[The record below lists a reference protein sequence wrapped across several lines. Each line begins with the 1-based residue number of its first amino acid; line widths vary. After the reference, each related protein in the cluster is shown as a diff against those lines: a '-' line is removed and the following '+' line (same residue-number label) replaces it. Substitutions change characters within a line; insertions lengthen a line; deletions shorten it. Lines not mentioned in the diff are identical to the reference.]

1 MYNWRDDWEN
11 RYRLRYTDIEPV
23 FADNSQSITGFE
35 GIVQRETK
43 GGLGSDRIDNRRLED
58 QRVWNHSLSGEHLIG
73 SKIKLNWMATYARA
87 SEERLNERYMT
98 YETGDAFALNHSVS
112 NPRFPLV
119 TPQGAVPFGAY
130 ELDNISEENQFTKDE
145 DFNSRVDLELPMNL
159 FGHGGYLKF
168 GGRLRLKNK
177 ERGNVFGEYA
187 PTDDRFDS
195 FDDVPR
201 QDYTDPD
208 YLVGSEYAAGEFVDP
223 EFLGRLDLQ
232 NPALFE
238 FDDKPDEYLSA
249 NFNATE
255 NITAGYVMANQQ
267 VTPKLSMIAGLR
279 FENTYIEYQ
288 GNSVLDEEELQG
300 ELENS
305 DSYLNILPGLHLKY
319 DATENMILRFAWTN
333 TLARPNYY
341 DLVPFRDQ
349 RDEDE
354 ELFLGN
360 PELDP
365 TLSMNFDVMAEKY
378 FQSIGLL
385 SAGVFYKDIQD
396 FIFIS
401 RQRDF
406 NDELVTNYD
415 LFQPRNGASA
425 SLYGFEVAIQRQ
437 LHFLPGIWKGLGIY
451 ANYTFTDSEATGIS
465 NEDGGLRNDRTA
477 LPGTTPHMFN
487 ASLSFET
494 EKLVL
499 RASVNYADAYIDEL
513 GDDPFTDRYYD
524 EQLFVDINGSYAFT
538 PQWRFFVE
546 VNNLTNQPLRFYQG
560 VPEQTMQVEYYNVRM
575 NAGIKFD
582 IFGSDD

>member
-1 MYNWRDDWEN
+1 MD
-11 RYRLRYTDIEPV
+11 
-23 FADNSQSITGFE
+23 
-35 GIVQRETK
+35 
-43 GGLGSDRIDNRRLED
+43 
-58 QRVWNHSLSGEHLIG
+58 
-73 SKIKLNWMATYARA
+73 
-87 SEERLNERYMT
+87 
-98 YETGDAFALNHSVS
+98 
-112 NPRFPLV
+112 
-119 TPQGAVPFGAY
+119 
-130 ELDNISEENQFTKDE
+130 
-145 DFNSRVDLELPMNL
+145 L
-159 FGHGGYLKF
+159 FGNGGFLKF

-177 ERGNVFGEYA
+177 ERVNVFGEYA

-195 FDDVPR
+195 FADVPR

-208 YLVGSEYAAGEFVDP
+208 YLVGSEYVAGEFVDP
-223 EFLGRLDLQ
+223 EFLGSLDLQ

-238 FDDKPDEYLSA
+238 FEDKPDEYLSA

-255 NITAGYVMANQQ
+255 NITAGYVMTNQQ
-267 VTPKLSMIAGLR
+267 ISPKLSMIAGLR
-279 FENTYIEYQ
+279 FENTYIAYN

-300 ELENS
+300 ELNNS
-305 DSYLNILPGLHLKY
+305 DSYLNVLPGLHLKY
-319 DATENMILRFAWTN
+319 DATENMILRLAWTN

-341 DLVPFRDQ
+341 DLVPYRDQ

-365 TLSMNFDVMAEKY
+365 TLSMNFDVMAENY

-385 SAGVFYKDIQD
+385 SAGAFYKDIQD

-406 NDELVTNYD
+406 NDDLVTNYD
-415 LFQPRNGASA
+415 LFQPRNGANA
-425 SLYGFEVAIQRQ
+425 TLYGFEVAIQRQ
-437 LHFLPGIWKGLGIY
+437 LDFLPGIWKGLGIY
-451 ANYTFTDSEATGIS
+451 ANYTFTESDATGIS
-465 NEDGGLRNDRTA
+465 NEDGELRDDRTA

-499 RASVNYADAYIDEL
+499 RASINYADAYVDEL

-524 EQLFVDINGSYAFT
+524 QQLFIDINGSYAFT